1 VVCLPSPAPESSPIP
16 ALISTFSLPFPFHLP
31 PSQIASQGCIELLKR
46 YRIPIEG
53 RRAVV
58 LGRSNI
64 VGVPAATLLQQE
76 NATVTICHS
85 RTPDIPAIIGEADIL
100 IAAIG
105 KPLFV
110 KGEWL
115 KPGAV
120 VIDVGI
126 NSVPDATK
134 KTG

>member
-1 VVCLPSPAPESSPIP
+1 
-16 ALISTFSLPFPFHLP
+16 
-31 PSQIASQGCIELLKR
+31 
-46 YRIPIEG
+46 
-53 RRAVV
+53 
-58 LGRSNI
+58 